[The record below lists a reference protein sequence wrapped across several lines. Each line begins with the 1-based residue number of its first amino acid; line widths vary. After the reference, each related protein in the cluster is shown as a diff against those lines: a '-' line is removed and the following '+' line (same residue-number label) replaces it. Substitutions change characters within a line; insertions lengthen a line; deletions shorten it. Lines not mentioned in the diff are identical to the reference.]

1 MPLPRRGLTY
11 GVAVLSGADTVR
23 FGLRVCYTPSM
34 ASGLDNRT
42 YYDEFSGW
50 YERER
55 QQPYHRMLD
64 DLEVSLVERYGTG
77 GDVLEVGCGTG
88 LILDRVTSFARSAV
102 GIDLSGGML
111 AKAHG
116 RGLAVA
122 QASATA
128 LPVAS
133 ESVDVAYSFKVLAH
147 IPDIKTAMA
156 EMARVVRPGGW
167 VLAEFYNARSVRRLV
182 KAIKPAQKVSDTT
195 HDTAVYTRYD
205 DAEAIRSYLPPELTW
220 VTSRGIRV
228 VTPAAVVHKVPLV
241 GTLVRAAE
249 ERLCDVPVARDLG
262 GFLVVCAQK
271 RV

>member
-1 MPLPRRGLTY
+1 MGQSTITVTDDSFDAAT
-11 GVAVLSGADTVR
+11 VA
-23 FGLRVCYTPSM
+23 FGIR
-34 ASGLDNRT
+34 N
-42 YYDEFSGW
+42 
-50 YERER
+50 
-55 QQPYHRMLD
+55 
-64 DLEVSLVERYGTG
+64 VS
-77 GDVLEVGCGTG
+77 D
-88 LILDRVTSFARSAV
+88 LDR
-102 GIDLSGGML
+102 GI
-111 AKAHG
+111 
-116 RGLAVA
+116 
-122 QASATA
+122 
-128 LPVAS
+128 
-133 ESVDVAYSFKVLAH
+133 
-147 IPDIKTAMA
+147 A